1 MSLDAVL
8 GAIVG
13 AFRCLWVP
21 LGPCWGSFGHLWG
34 VFGPLWM
41 LFGAFLYRWEAFG
54 DLFGAFGNLRVP
66 FELPLG
72 SFGQFSVIHM
82 FIFAV
87 RVHFVMILYQ
97 IMYFCQFANRFL
109 TNITLNIMI
118 CCV

>member
-1 MSLDAVL
+1 MSLDVVL

-34 VFGPLWM
+34 FFGPLWM

-72 SFGQFSVIHM
+72 SFGQFLVVHM

-87 RVHFVMILYQ
+87 QVLFVML
-97 IMYFCQFANRFL
+97 
-109 TNITLNIMI
+109 
-118 CCV
+118 